1 MSCRFC
7 SCCANPCVCLPISFT
22 LVTSFVIPRNSPTI
36 ACICCCRRIMALSFP
51 SSIGASRRRNIKYRP
66 IPCSITTTR
75 TAIKICNKLIRYSIL
90 HDMAIHETL
99 KKSIPDALRA
109 HDEVKLR
116 TLRSLVT
123 AMTNEVVAKKRK
135 PDEYLIDDE
144 ALAVIKRAV
153 NQRKDSIEQFEK
165 ASRTDLVEAEKL
177 ELALLESYLPAMMS
191 RDEILV
197 IAKAKMAELGVSSK
211 ADAGKFTGALMKEL
225 KGKADGGD
233 VKAVVD
239 SLLS

>member
-1 MSCRFC
+1 
-7 SCCANPCVCLPISFT
+7 
-22 LVTSFVIPRNSPTI
+22 
-36 ACICCCRRIMALSFP
+36 
-51 SSIGASRRRNIKYRP
+51 
-66 IPCSITTTR
+66 
-75 TAIKICNKLIRYSIL
+75 
-90 HDMAIHETL
+90 MAIHETL

-135 PDEYLIDDE
+135 PDEYLNDDE
-144 ALAVIKRAV
+144 AFAVIKRAV

-165 ASRTDLVEAEKL
+165 ASRNDLVEPEKAEL
-177 ELALLESYLPAMMS
+177 VILESYLPAVMS
-191 RDEILV
+191 REEITV
-197 IAKAKMAELGVSSK
+197 IAKTKMDELGVTTK

-225 KGKADGGD
+225 KGRADGAD

-239 SLLS
+239 SLLN

>member
-1 MSCRFC
+1 
-7 SCCANPCVCLPISFT
+7 
-22 LVTSFVIPRNSPTI
+22 
-36 ACICCCRRIMALSFP
+36 
-51 SSIGASRRRNIKYRP
+51 
-66 IPCSITTTR
+66 
-75 TAIKICNKLIRYSIL
+75 
-90 HDMAIHETL
+90 MAIHETL

-109 HDEVKLR
+109 HDEVRLR

-135 PDEYLIDDE
+135 PDEYLTDDE
-144 ALAVIKRAV
+144 AFAVVKRAA

-165 ASRTDLVEAEKL
+165 ASRNDLAEPEKL
-177 ELALLESYLPAMMS
+177 ELAILESYLPALMS
-191 RDEILV
+191 REEILP
-197 IAKAKMAELGVSSK
+197 IAKAKMAELGISSK

-239 SLLS
+239 SLLAQ